1 MIQQSSNEKAS
12 QSVIEVVLQERSK
25 SDVRGVKKIY
35 DKRKADIHRI
45 NPGLGRDKLFVLLGK
60 HGLLCK
66 RKRRYA
72 VTTQSNHRFN
82 TFSNEMKGYKP
93 TRPHQ
98 AWVGDI
104 TYLKTGQGF
113 VYLFLLTDAY
123 SRKIVGW
130 DLTKSPDVRSGL
142 RAATMAI
149 RQCPDTR
156 GLIHHTDHG
165 IQYCNPNYVRKI
177 KSRNIRMSMGEKG
190 NCYENAMAERVNGI
204 LKIEYGL
211 YAKFLNFSQALKAVR
226 ESIKD
231 YNEQRPHWGLKLKI
245 PAVVHAQQ
253 TAAWRAATWSVKG
266 PVAAL
271 QAVSK
276 TVNFF

>member
-1 MIQQSSNEKAS
+1 LIQQSSIEKAS
-12 QSVIEVVLQERSK
+12 KSVIELVLEERSVCQ
-25 SDVRGVKKIY
+25 VRGVKKIY
-35 DKRKADIHRI
+35 NKRKADIHRI
-45 NPGLGRDKLFVLLGK
+45 NPGLGRDKLFVLLSQ

-66 RKRRYA
+66 RRRRYA

-82 TFSNEMKGYKP
+82 TFSNQMKGNKP

-104 TYLKTGQGF
+104 TYLRTMEGF

-130 DLTKSPDVRSGL
+130 NLTKTPDVKSGL
-142 RAATMAI
+142 RAAAMAI
-149 RQCPDTR
+149 KQCPDTK
-156 GLIHHTDHG
+156 GLIHHSDHG
-165 IQYCNPNYVRKI
+165 LQYCSPRYVRKI
-177 KSRNIRMSMGEKG
+177 ESRGIKMSMGEKG

-211 YAKFLNFSQALKAVR
+211 YAKFLNFSQALKAVK

-231 YNEQRPHWGLKLKI
+231 YNDERPHWGLNLKI
-245 PAVVHAQQ
+245 PSVVHAHEI
-253 TAAWRAATWSVKG
+253 AA
-266 PVAAL
+266 
-271 QAVSK
+271 
-276 TVNFF
+276 

>member
-1 MIQQSSNEKAS
+1 
-12 QSVIEVVLQERSK
+12 VIELVLEERSR

-45 NPGLGRDKLFVLLGK
+45 NPGLGRDKLFVLVAK

-72 VTTQSNHRFN
+72 VTTQSKHRFN
-82 TFSNEMKGYKP
+82 TFSNQMKGYTP

-104 TYLKTGQGF
+104 TYLRTREGF

-130 DLTKSPDVRSGL
+130 NLTKSPDVRSGL
-142 RAATMAI
+142 RAARMAI
-149 RQCPDTR
+149 KQCPDTK

-165 IQYCNPNYVRKI
+165 IQYCSPRYVKKLQLRGI
-177 KSRNIRMSMGEKG
+177 TMSMGEKG

-211 YAKFLNFSQALKAVR
+211 YATFLNFSEALKVVK

-231 YNEQRPHWGLKLKI
+231 YNEQRPHWGLNLKI
-245 PAVVHAQQ
+245 PAVVHAENI
-253 TAAWRAATWSVKG
+253 AA
-266 PVAAL
+266 
-271 QAVSK
+271 
-276 TVNFF
+276 